1 MIEETEMVQRPKAAM
16 PVFILIWFGQ
26 MVSLIGSG
34 LTGFAL
40 GVWVYQRTGSVTQL
54 ALISLFT
61 ILPGIVISPIAGTLV
76 DRWDRRWTMLLG
88 DCGAGLSTLA
98 LALLLFADRLELW
111 HIYLATSVSSTC
123 SAFQYP
129 AYAGATTLLVP
140 SQHLGRASGLVH
152 LGRSVAQL
160 ISPVLAGILVVT
172 LQIQGVILLDFATFL
187 FALVTLL
194 LVRFPKPK
202 PETADRKSVV

>member
-1 MIEETEMVQRPKAAM
+1 MSRYLLNNCVPALSSRRRMIEETEMVQRPKAAM

-76 DRWDRRWTMLLG
+76 DRWDRRWT
-88 DCGAGLSTLA
+88 
-98 LALLLFADRLELW
+98 
-111 HIYLATSVSSTC
+111 
-123 SAFQYP
+123 
-129 AYAGATTLLVP
+129 
-140 SQHLGRASGLVH
+140 
-152 LGRSVAQL
+152 
-160 ISPVLAGILVVT
+160 
-172 LQIQGVILLDFATFL
+172 
-187 FALVTLL
+187 
-194 LVRFPKPK
+194 
-202 PETADRKSVV
+202 